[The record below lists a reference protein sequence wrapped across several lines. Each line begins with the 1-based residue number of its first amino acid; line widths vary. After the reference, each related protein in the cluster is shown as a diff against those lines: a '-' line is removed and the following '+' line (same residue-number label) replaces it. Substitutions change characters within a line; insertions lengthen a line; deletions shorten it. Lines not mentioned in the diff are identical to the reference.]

1 MGDFLEESNQ
11 KEIEKLMKLSASNIC
26 TYKIVGTPKRRT
38 SNKSSEFS
46 QCIRVQPNTFLKVKT
61 IFIVFTIN
69 IECCWQSSNFDLDFF
84 LFKFQLLIRIL
95 TQNFDPAAP
104 SILYN

>member
-11 KEIEKLMKLSASNIC
+11 KEIEKLMNLSASNIY

-46 QCIRVQPNTFLKVKT
+46 QCIRVQPNTFNY
-61 IFIVFTIN
+61 IYRFHN
-69 IECCWQSSNFDLDFF
+69 
-84 LFKFQLLIRIL
+84 
-95 TQNFDPAAP
+95 
-104 SILYN
+104 

>member
-26 TYKIVGTPKRRT
+26 MYLQNCRYLHPKDGLQI
-38 SNKSSEFS
+38 K
-46 QCIRVQPNTFLKVKT
+46 VPNSVNVFVFNLTLLT

-84 LFKFQLLIRIL
+84 LFKYQLLIRIL